1 MVYLNNATP
10 KWVFSVEE
18 IHTNLLP
25 LVVHTVQTQDS
36 HAYYKSGNSKNF
48 NIRNAVNKNKNIR
61 VPVHTNTHTLF
72 MC

>member
-25 LVVHTVQTQDS
+25 LVHNRMPTSTSLITSEGIVKKKTS
-36 HAYYKSGNSKNF
+36 
-48 NIRNAVNKNKNIR
+48 IR
-61 VPVHTNTHTLF
+61 TE
-72 MC
+72 